1 MITSAGADWESAPA
15 LPSCEGLGW
24 GKIMTVGKIV
34 LILWVLAAALG
45 LFLAIH
51 FSGHA
56 SLILE
61 KCLALSLTHAV
72 GG

>member
-1 MITSAGADWESAPA
+1 MSVR
-15 LPSCEGLGW
+15 
-24 GKIMTVGKIV
+24 KMV

>member
-15 LPSCEGLGW
+15 LPSCEGLRW
-24 GKIMTVGKIV
+24 GKSMAVRKIV

-45 LFLAIH
+45 LFLASH
-51 FSGHA
+51 FSGQA

-61 KCLALSLTHAV
+61 KCLALSLTLAV
-72 GG
+72 DG